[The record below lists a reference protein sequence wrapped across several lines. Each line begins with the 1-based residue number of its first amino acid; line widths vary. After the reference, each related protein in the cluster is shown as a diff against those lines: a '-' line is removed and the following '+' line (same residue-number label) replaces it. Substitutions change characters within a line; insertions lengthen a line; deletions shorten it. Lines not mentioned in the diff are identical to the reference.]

1 MAMMMP
7 VVILAPPL
15 EWVPCGYPGDSRE
28 NELVKGTSMSGP
40 APHPRFAAAL
50 ADGGLDVE
58 IRAFPESTRTAAEA
72 ASAIGCDV
80 GQIVKSLV
88 FDAGG
93 TPTMVLVDGASR
105 VDEQRLARELGVD
118 AVRRAHPD
126 TVRAATGYAIGG
138 VPPFGHATPVPV
150 LVDPGLLEHDMV
162 WAAAGTPNTVFPI
175 APRALIEA
183 AGATVVEGL
192 ARGPSPRT
200 DD

>member
-1 MAMMMP
+1 
-7 VVILAPPL
+7 
-15 EWVPCGYPGDSRE
+15 
-28 NELVKGTSMSGP
+28 MSGP

-50 ADGGLDVE
+50 DGGGLDVE

-80 GQIVKSLV
+80 DQIVKSLV

-105 VDEQRLARELGVD
+105 VDEQRLAGELGVE

-126 TVRAATGYAIGG
+126 AVRAATGYAIGG

-150 LVDPGLLEHDMV
+150 LVDPGLLEHDVV

-175 APRALIEA
+175 APRTLGES
-183 AGATVVEGL
+183 AGATVVGGL
-192 ARGPSPRT
+192 AGPPWAPPPPT
-200 DD
+200 PGQPGGVPTAP

>member
-15 EWVPCGYPGDSRE
+15 EWVPCGYPGDPPE
-28 NELVKGTSMSGP
+28 NDLVKGTSMNGP

-50 ADGGLDVE
+50 DDGGLDVE
-58 IRAFPESTRTAAEA
+58 VRAFPESTRTAAEA

-80 GQIVKSLV
+80 AQIVKSLV
-88 FDAGG
+88 FDAAGK
-93 TPTMVLVDGASR
+93 PTMVLVDGASS
-105 VDEQRLARELGVD
+105 VDEQRLAGELGVD
-118 AVRRAHPD
+118 AVRRADPD

-150 LVDPGLLEHDMV
+150 LVDPGLLEHDVV

-175 APRALIEA
+175 APGALVEA

-192 ARGPSPRT
+192 ARRSA
-200 DD
+200 